1 MTYLIKVKR
10 LSLVGEWMVQANRDQ
25 AQTVSPDKKEETET
39 VEEEPSEPKG
49 DPEIAPIYV
58 KQLLPVFTH
67 VFTCTMLPSV
77 RLVQPPGLNVL
88 SSSSPQIEC
97 AKFFIPAD

>member
-1 MTYLIKVKR
+1 MICLNLTKEEHAMTCLTEVKP
-10 LSLVGEWMVQANRDQ
+10 LTWVGEWMVQTNRDQ
-25 AQTVSPDKKEETET
+25 AQTVSQDKKEETET

-77 RLVQPPGLNVL
+77 RSVQICKV
-88 SSSSPQIEC
+88 
-97 AKFFIPAD
+97 